1 MSEPKSAQT
10 AEEQRSV
17 KAPHNLILEN
27 RRSLTATG
35 VSNVDSFDEETVVAV
50 TGIGDLTVRGSKLHI
65 DKLNLETGELTLD
78 GEISSMTYTEN
89 RSSGGGVFSRLFK

>member
-50 TGIGDLTVRGSKLHI
+50 TDIGDLTVRGSKLHI

-78 GEISSMTYTEN
+78 GEISSMTYSEN
-89 RSSGGGVFSRLFK
+89 RSSGGGMFSRLFK

>member
-1 MSEPKSAQT
+1 MSEPKSVQKTEQT
-10 AEEQRSV
+10 NV
-17 KAPHNLILEN
+17 KVPHSLILEN
-27 RRSLTATG
+27 RKTLTATG

-50 TGIGDLTVRGSKLHI
+50 TDLGDLTVRGSKLHI

>member
-10 AEEQRSV
+10 AEQLKSV
-17 KAPHNLILEN
+17 KTPHSLILEN
-27 RRSLTATG
+27 RKTMTATG

-50 TGIGDLTVRGSKLHI
+50 TDIGNLTVRGSKLHI

-78 GEISSMTYTEN
+78 GEISSMIYTEN